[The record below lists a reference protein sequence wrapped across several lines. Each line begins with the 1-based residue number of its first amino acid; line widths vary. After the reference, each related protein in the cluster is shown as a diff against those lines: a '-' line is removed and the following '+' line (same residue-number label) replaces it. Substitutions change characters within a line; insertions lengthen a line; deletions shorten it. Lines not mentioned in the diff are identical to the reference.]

1 MIIQV
6 LIAQTDPID
15 PLPQQAQLAV
25 LNISRVSRIGDDTFN
40 RLELTESPV
49 DLTQQ

>member
-6 LIAQTDPID
+6 FIAQTDSLD
-15 PLPQQAQLAV
+15 PLAQQAQLAV
-25 LNISRVSRIGDDTFN
+25 LNISRVSRIGDDTVN
-40 RLELTESPV
+40 RLEQTESPV